1 MSARTRRSRVGG
13 NPIPSRADALLRGY
27 SGVPGFPPARERR
40 GVRLFACLALAL
52 APCWALAQSDGPA
65 QGAGSEEALYQE
77 ALQSLA
83 EGRKSDASA
92 QMTRLIGMV
101 PQHAGAWLDLALIQ
115 CSLGQGDEAER
126 LFANVETRFNPRR
139 EILELIAEARDT
151 GCVSWTPASST
162 SISLTRG
169 VDDNVNQGASNSSFI
184 VEGPDGAVEL
194 PLLEDFLPKRDQYT
208 QVSADY
214 VRDVTANGT
223 LGFLQFQGRRYD
235 QLRDYDTAAL
245 YAGIE
250 SPWRFKQWLLR
261 TTGSLG
267 VSGMGGHL
275 YQRQAQA
282 QLRVTPPLPLPPRTQ
297 LHLIGAA
304 TRNDYASLDAFD
316 SNMFEARVLLSH
328 HTGSFS
334 TNVSAGMLTDRALND
349 RPGGN
354 RHGNYLS
361 LNLRQPIAWG
371 VTAELAYTRQTWDS
385 ATPYS
390 PELLID
396 EVRAQRTQVMRAS
409 LTYPIGKQQSVV
421 LEARAVRNRENISL
435 FQYNNR
441 QLQLSWQWN
450 TP

>member
-1 MSARTRRSRVGG
+1 MNARLL
-13 NPIPSRADALLRGY
+13 AALLLA
-27 SGVPGFPPARERR
+27 SMPGWAL
-40 GVRLFACLALAL
+40 GQAAAGGALAGDVD
-52 APCWALAQSDGPA
+52 AVAGPA
-65 QGAGSEEALYQE
+65 AAPIASAEELLYQE
-77 ALQSLA
+77 ALQSLS

-92 QMTRLIGMV
+92 QMSRLIGMV
-101 PQHAGAWLDLALIQ
+101 PEHAGAWLDLALIQ
-115 CSLGQGDEAER
+115 CSLGHTDEAER
-126 LFANVETRFNPRR
+126 LFANVETRFNPAR

-151 GCVSWTPASST
+151 GCVAWAPTSSGAV
-162 SISLTRG
+162 SLTRG

-184 VEGPDGAVEL
+184 VQGPDGAVEL
-194 PLLEDFLPKRDQYT
+194 PLLDDFLPKRDQYT
-208 QVSADY
+208 QVGADY
-214 VRDVTANGT
+214 VRDVTANGS

-235 QLRDYDTAAL
+235 RLSDYDTASL

-250 SPWRFKQWLLR
+250 SPWRFGRWLVR

-267 VSGMGGHL
+267 LSTMGSNL

-304 TRNDYASLDAFD
+304 THTDYATLKAFNSD
-316 SNMFEARVLLSH
+316 LYEGRVLVSH

-334 TNVSAGMLTDRALND
+334 ATATAGLLSDRARAD

-354 RHGNYLS
+354 RHGSYVS
-361 LNLRQPIAWG
+361 LNLRQPLGWNTIG
-371 VTAELAYTRQTWDS
+371 ELAYTHQTWDS
-385 ATPYS
+385 ASAYS

-396 EVRAQRTQVMRAS
+396 QVRAQRTQVLRAS
-409 LTYPIGKQQSVV
+409 LTHQIGKQHSVV
-421 LEARAVRNRENISL
+421 LEARGVRNRENISI

-441 QLQLSWQWN
+441 QLQLSWQWH

>member
-1 MSARTRRSRVGG
+1 M
-13 NPIPSRADALLRGY
+13 SRASTSLPSL
-27 SGVPGFPPARERR
+27 
-40 GVRLFACLALAL
+40 ACLALAL
-52 APCWALAQSDGPA
+52 APCWALAQSDAPPPDAASGGAVASVVPGVPA
-65 QGAGSEEALYQE
+65 AEEVLYQQ

-83 EGRKSDASA
+83 EGRKNDASE
-92 QMTRLIGMV
+92 QMSRLVGMV

-151 GCVSWTPASST
+151 GCVSWTPVSSG
-162 SISLTRG
+162 SISVTRG

-184 VEGPDGAVEL
+184 VEGPDGTVEL

-235 QLRDYDTAAL
+235 GLRDYDTASL
-245 YAGIE
+245 YGGLE
-250 SPWRFKQWLLR
+250 SAWRVKDWLLR
-261 TTGSLG
+261 ATGSLG

-275 YQRQAQA
+275 YQRQGQA
-282 QLRVTPPLPLPPRTQ
+282 QLRLTPPPPLPPRTQ
-297 LHLIGAA
+297 LHLIGAV
-304 TRNDYASLDAFD
+304 TRNDFANLDAFD
-316 SNMFEARVLLSH
+316 SVLSESRVLLSH
-328 HTGSFS
+328 HLGSFS
-334 TNVSAGMLTDRALND
+334 ATAGAGWMSDHALAN

-361 LNLRQPIAWG
+361 MSLRQPLALG
-371 VTAELAYTRQTWDS
+371 VTAELAWTRQSWDS
-385 ATPYS
+385 TSAYS

-396 EVRAQRTQVMRAS
+396 QVRAQRTQVVRAS
-409 LTYPIGKQQSVV
+409 LSYRIGKQQSVV
-421 LEARAVRNRENISL
+421 LEARAVRNRENISI

-441 QLQLSWQWN
+441 QVQLSWQWHL
-450 TP
+450 P

>member
-1 MSARTRRSRVGG
+1 MNARLL
-13 NPIPSRADALLRGY
+13 AALL
-27 SGVPGFPPARERR
+27 
-40 GVRLFACLALAL
+40 LASM
-52 APCWALAQSDGPA
+52 PDWALAQAAAGGALAGDVDAVAGPA
-65 QGAGSEEALYQE
+65 AAPIASAEELLYQE
-77 ALQSLA
+77 ALQSLS

-92 QMTRLIGMV
+92 QMSRLIGMV
-101 PQHAGAWLDLALIQ
+101 PEHAGAWLDLALIQ
-115 CSLGQGDEAER
+115 CSLGHTDEAER
-126 LFANVETRFNPRR
+126 LFANVETRFNPAR

-151 GCVSWTPASST
+151 GCVAWAPTSSGAV
-162 SISLTRG
+162 SLTRG

-184 VEGPDGAVEL
+184 VQGPDGAVEL
-194 PLLEDFLPKRDQYT
+194 PLLDDFLPKRDQYT
-208 QVSADY
+208 QIGADY
-214 VRDVTANGT
+214 VRDVTANGS

-235 QLRDYDTAAL
+235 RLSDYDTASL

-250 SPWRFKQWLLR
+250 SPWRFGRWLVR

-267 VSGMGGHL
+267 LSTMGSNL

-304 TRNDYASLDAFD
+304 THTDYATLKAFNSD
-316 SNMFEARVLLSH
+316 LYEGRVLVSH

-334 TNVSAGMLTDRALND
+334 ATATAGLLSDRARAD

-354 RHGNYLS
+354 RHGSYVS
-361 LNLRQPIAWG
+361 LNLRQPLGWNIIG
-371 VTAELAYTRQTWDS
+371 ELAYTHQTWDS
-385 ATPYS
+385 ASAYS

-396 EVRAQRTQVMRAS
+396 QVRAQRTQVLRAS
-409 LTYPIGKQQSVV
+409 LTYQIGKQHSVV
-421 LEARAVRNRENISL
+421 LEARGVRNRENISI

-441 QLQLSWQWN
+441 QLQLSWQWH

>member
-1 MSARTRRSRVGG
+1 M
-13 NPIPSRADALLRGY
+13 SRASNSLR
-27 SGVPGFPPARERR
+27 SLA
-40 GVRLFACLALAL
+40 ALALAL
-52 APCWALAQSDGPA
+52 APCWALAQPDKAPPE
-65 QGAGSEEALYQE
+65 AGLDDAVTAPVAPTPEELLYQE

-83 EGRKSDASA
+83 EGRKDDASR
-92 QMTRLIGMV
+92 QMSRLIGMV

-126 LFANVETRFNPRR
+126 LFASVETRFNPRR

-151 GCVSWTPASST
+151 GCVSWTPTSSGT
-162 SISLTRG
+162 ISLTRG
-169 VDDNVNQGASNSSFI
+169 VDDNVNQGASNSTFI
-184 VEGPDGAVEL
+184 VEGPDGTVEL

-214 VRDVTANGT
+214 VRDVTANGV
-223 LGFLQFQGRRYD
+223 LGFVQFQGRRYD

-245 YAGIE
+245 YGGLE
-250 SPWRFKQWLLR
+250 SAWRLKDWLLR
-261 TTGSLG
+261 ATGSLG

-275 YQRQAQA
+275 YQRQGQG
-282 QLRVTPPLPLPPRTQ
+282 QLRITPPVPLPPRTQ
-297 LHLIGAA
+297 LHLIGAV
-304 TRNDYASLDAFD
+304 TRNDYATLNAFD
-316 SNMFEARVLLSH
+316 SNLFEGRVLLSH

-334 TNVSAGMLTDRALND
+334 ATASAGLLSDRALAE

-354 RHGNYLS
+354 RHGNYVS

-371 VTAELAYTRQTWDS
+371 VSGELAWTRQTWDS
-385 ATPYS
+385 ASPYS

-396 EVRAQRTQVMRAS
+396 QVRAQRTQVARAALS
-409 LTYPIGKQQSVV
+409 YRIGKQQSVV
-421 LEARAVRNRENISL
+421 LEARAVRNRENISI

-441 QLQLSWQWN
+441 QLQLSWQWQ